1 VRVSLRLQKL
11 SFSMAIAGC
20 LTTSIAVVVW
30 AVRAPLPSDATDN
43 RSSGM
48 PSSATAAEVE
58 LTVGPSREDFAQ
70 LCNQPLRRVLY
81 DPPPPKPEV
90 RELPPLDIELLGTI
104 LEGEN
109 SMAMVR
115 SQQGQVEY
123 KRTGDSLG
131 PTEAPANILEI
142 TGDAIVL
149 ERSGERVT
157 LKVRGSELH

>member
-11 SFSMAIAGC
+11 SFSMAIAAC
-20 LTTSIAVVVW
+20 LATSTAVTTW

-43 RSSGM
+43 RSSGTL
-48 PSSATAAEVE
+48 SSVMAAEVQS
-58 LTVGPSREDFAQ
+58 TPGPSREHFAQ

-81 DPPPPKPEV
+81 DPPPPRPEV
-90 RELPPLDIELLGTI
+90 RELPPLGIELLGTM

-115 SQQGQVEY
+115 TQQGQVEY
-123 KRTGDSLG
+123 KRSGDSIG
-131 PTEAPANILEI
+131 PTDAPASILEI

-157 LKVRGSELH
+157 LIVRGSELR